1 MGKRGRAFY
10 RPPISRARA
19 TFVGPF
25 GAVLRAWPRQPVM
38 IRTADFAMVESSMA
52 TEPESIALTITQESD
67 YAFRVAFDD
76 TSLPALL
83 ADEAPP
89 LGAGKGPDP
98 GRLLGAAI
106 GNCLG
111 ASLLFALRKFKNQP
125 GTIVAR
131 VRVEQA
137 RNERKRLRIGKVAV
151 EIALPGAAAEYAEI
165 ERILAQFEQFCT
177 VTESVR
183 AGIPV
188 EVTVKDGTGSVLR
201 VSDQAA

>member
-1 MGKRGRAFY
+1 M
-10 RPPISRARA
+10 S
-19 TFVGPF
+19 
-25 GAVLRAWPRQPVM
+25 
-38 IRTADFAMVESSMA
+38 ESE
-52 TEPESIALTITQESD
+52 TIQLTITQESD

-76 TSLPALL
+76 TMLPSLL
-83 ADEAPP
+83 ADEMPP
-89 LGAGKGPDP
+89 VGGGHGPDP
-98 GRLLGAAI
+98 TRLLAAAI
-106 GNCLG
+106 GNCLSG
-111 ASLLFALRKFKNQP
+111 SLLFALRKFKNQP

-151 EIALPGAAAEYAEI
+151 EIALPGAAADYAEI

-201 VSDQAA
+201 VSDRAA

>member
-1 MGKRGRAFY
+1 
-10 RPPISRARA
+10 
-19 TFVGPF
+19 
-25 GAVLRAWPRQPVM
+25 
-38 IRTADFAMVESSMA
+38 MA
-52 TEPESIALTITQESD
+52 TETESIALTITQESD

-76 TSLPALL
+76 TALPALL

-106 GNCLG
+106 GNCLS

-131 VRVEQA
+131 VRVDHA
-137 RNERKRLRIGKVAV
+137 RNERGRLRIGKVAV
-151 EIALPGAAAEYAEI
+151 EIALPVAAAGYARI
-165 ERILAQFEQFCT
+165 ERILALFVHFCT

-183 AGIPV
+183 AGVPV
-188 EVTVKDGTGSVLR
+188 EVTVRDGTGAVLR
-201 VSDQAA
+201 VADGSA